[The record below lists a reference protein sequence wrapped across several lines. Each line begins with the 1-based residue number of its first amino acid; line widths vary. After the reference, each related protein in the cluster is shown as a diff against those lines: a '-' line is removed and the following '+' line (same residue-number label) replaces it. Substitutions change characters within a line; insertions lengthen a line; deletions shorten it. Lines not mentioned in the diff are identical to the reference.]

1 MFSYSSSRRLWA
13 CGFSLLILLLMMI
26 SYSEAHV
33 IWEALTTT
41 TTTTTTTKH
50 SHHQPKV
57 TEVHLHYDRK
67 LPSSESA
74 STHLLALSFSLIAGF
89 STFIGGFIIACI
101 GKPSDSKIGHM
112 MGFASVFHLIP
123 ESIEDIGYIK
133 SAISFILGCI
143 VFMFISKTLLGDTD
157 QEDFILQHATSSSN
171 EIANSEN
178 DHDPKKSMKKSKS
191 NSDEEVDSQSEKSDK
206 LKDRSVA
213 TNQGRKEDAQK
224 NTAKTTG
231 DSISSTKQQH
241 LNKKRLYHTA
251 IIVTLGLSI
260 HNLPEGMAVYT
271 STLTQYKL
279 GLMIALA
286 IGLHNV
292 PEGMAVSIA
301 VYAATNSIYQAL
313 KYSFLSGLCEPIGA
327 ALFGVL
333 IYVGFLPHYLVYYM
347 LAGCGGI
354 MTMICFT
361 ELIPTSLQYLSIAFS
376 QNRIFSILHC
386 FLAHLVGMSVIYL
399 CSWLMEQYEH

>member
-1 MFSYSSSRRLWA
+1 MFLSSRCLFA
-13 CGFSLLILLLMMI
+13 SFLLLFILLISN
-26 SYSEAHV
+26 SYALV
-33 IWEALTTT
+33 IWETLATTT
-41 TTTTTTTKH
+41 ASSPTVK
-50 SHHQPKV
+50 QPHKL
-57 TEVHLHYDRK
+57 THEANLHYDRK
-67 LPSSESA
+67 LSSSESA

-112 MGFASVFHLIP
+112 MGFASGVMMFVSVFHLIP
-123 ESIEDIGYIK
+123 ESIEDIGYFK
-133 SAISFILGCI
+133 SAISFILGCAI
-143 VFMFISKTLLGDTD
+143 FMFISKTLLGDTD
-157 QEDFILQHATSSSN
+157 QEDFILQHATSSK
-171 EIANSEN
+171 EITEDS
-178 DHDPKKSMKKSKS
+178 PKKTLKKSKA
-191 NSDEEVDSQSEKSDK
+191 SDQEIDS
-206 LKDRSVA
+206 
-213 TNQGRKEDAQK
+213 KEDMSDHVDQDTQK
-224 NTAKTTG
+224 STPKTGASTPSTSTAT
-231 DSISSTKQQH
+231 STKQQH
-241 LNKKRLYHTA
+241 LSKKRLYHTA

-271 STLTQYKL
+271 STLTQYRL

-327 ALFGVL
+327 AFFGLL

-376 QNRIFSILHC
+376 QNRVYSLLHC
-386 FLAHLVGMSVIYL
+386 LLAHIVGMAVIYS